1 MEKNP
6 ELEMAWSIIEQT
18 GANLFLT
25 GKAGTGKTTF
35 LKELKAH
42 SPKRMV
48 VMAPTGIAA
57 INAGGVTI
65 HSFFQLPLSPYIP
78 GATFGNTDNKF
89 LKFGKLKRNIIRTI
103 DLLVIDEISMVRADL
118 LDAVDSVMR
127 RYREHN
133 KPFGG
138 AQLLLIGDL
147 QQLAPVIKDDE
158 WNMLGRYYDTPY
170 FFSSKALNSAKY
182 LTVELKTVYRQQD
195 RHFINLL
202 NQIRENK
209 ATDATLAELNKRY
222 IPKFK
227 PTASSDYIRLTTHN
241 YPAQKINESELRQ
254 LPGEPFKFKAL
265 VEGTFP
271 ETSYPAD
278 DTLVLKK
285 GAQVMFI
292 KNDPEKRY
300 FNGMIGEV
308 VDVDNN
314 HISVKSKNGSET
326 FGLDMA
332 EWTNSK
338 YTLDNN
344 SKEIKETVE
353 GVFRQYPIRL
363 AWAITIHKSQGL
375 TFEHAIIDTSHSFA
389 HGQTYVALS
398 RCKSLEG
405 MVLSEPLSRHAIIS
419 DNTVDSFTNAISE
432 SVPTNETISALKN
445 AFTVQII
452 DELFDITPLQSAY
465 NMLLRTIDEHLY
477 RRYPKLLAEY
487 KRTASVFSQLNDI
500 AQKFKNQYVRLLNR
514 TPDVTDAQIQERI
527 HKAADYFYNALT
539 PIYTLRNK
547 TKADIVNKTVKKQFD
562 DRYAVFEEEL
572 LFKRSIL
579 NYESGRK
586 ETGSCSVFKP
596 ADYLNAKAK
605 ILLGL
610 DPDTPDNPAHKKKKT
625 ADKKLKPVKEAK
637 ISTKEVSF
645 NMFMEGKTVQEIAAS
660 RHLAASTI
668 FGHLLPYVQDGH
680 IEPEKLHP
688 MKHRDKIMAFI
699 SQHPDI
705 KTTSEI
711 KNSLGSDVP
720 YEEVLLTRELMRQDH
735 N

>member
-6 ELEMAWSIIEQT
+6 ELEMAWNIIEQT

-35 LKELKAH
+35 LKELKAR
-42 SPKRMV
+42 SPKRMA

-78 GATFGNTDNKF
+78 GATFDNADNKF
-89 LKFGKLKRNIIRTI
+89 LKFSKLKRNIIRTM

-158 WNMLGRYYDTPY
+158 WKMLGRYYDTPY

-195 RHFINLL
+195 WHFINLL

-222 IPKFK
+222 IPGFK
-227 PTASSDYIRLTTHN
+227 PTADSDYIRLTTHN
-241 YPAQKINESELRQ
+241 YPAQKINERELQQ
-254 LPGEPFKFKAL
+254 LHGEPFKFKAE

-292 KNDPEKRY
+292 KNDPDKRY
-300 FNGMIGEV
+300 FNGMIGEIT
-308 VDVDNN
+308 DVDND
-314 HISVKSKNGSET
+314 HITAKGKNGGET
-326 FGLDMA
+326 FDLDLA

-338 YTLDNN
+338 YTLDNA
-344 SKEIKETVE
+344 SKEIKETIE
-353 GVFRQYPIRL
+353 GVFRQYPVRL

-375 TFEHAIIDTSHSFA
+375 TFEHAIIDASHSFA

-405 MVLSEPLSRHAIIS
+405 MVLSEPLSRQAIIS

-432 SVPTNETISALKN
+432 SVPTSETISALKH
-445 AFTVQII
+445 AFTVQTI

-477 RRYPKLLAEY
+477 RRYPKMLAEY
-487 KRTASVFSQLNDI
+487 KQTASVFSQLTDV
-500 AQKFKNQYVRLLNR
+500 AQKFRNQYVRLLSQN
-514 TPDVTDAQIQERI
+514 PDVTDKQIQERI

-539 PIYTLRNK
+539 PVYELRNK
-547 TKADIVNKTVKKQFD
+547 TKTDIANKAVKKQFD
-562 DRYAVFEEEL
+562 DRFAVFEEEL
-572 LFKRSIL
+572 LFKRNIL
-579 NYESGRK
+579 NYENGCK
-586 ETGSCSVFKP
+586 ETGGCPIFKP
-596 ADYLNAKAK
+596 ADYLRAKAK

-610 DPDTPDNPAHKKKKT
+610 DPDTSDKPAHRKKKA
-625 ADKKLKPVKEAK
+625 ADKKAKHVKEAR

-660 RHLAASTI
+660 RHLAATTI
-668 FGHLLPYVQDGH
+668 FGHLLAYVRDGH

-688 MKHRDKIMAFI
+688 MEHRDKIMAFI

-705 KTTSEI
+705 KTTSET
-711 KNSLGSDVP
+711 KSALGSDVS
-720 YEEVLLTRELMRQDH
+720 YEEILLVRELMGRDS

>member
-1 MEKNP
+1 METNR
-6 ELEMAWSIIEQT
+6 EVEMAWSIIEQT

-42 SPKRMV
+42 SPKRMIV
-48 VMAPTGIAA
+48 LAPTGIAA

-78 GATFGNTDNKF
+78 GATFGDSDNKF
-89 LKFGKLKRNIIRTI
+89 LKFGKLKRNIIRTM

-147 QQLAPVIKDDE
+147 QQLAPVIKEDE
-158 WNMLGRYYDTPY
+158 WNMLSRYYDTPY

-195 RHFINLL
+195 THFISLL

-222 IPKFK
+222 IPGFK
-227 PTASSDYIRLTTHN
+227 PAPDSDYIRLTTHN
-241 YPAQKINESELRQ
+241 YPAQKINESELQQ
-254 LPGEPFKFKAL
+254 LPGEPFKFKAE

-278 DTLVLKK
+278 ETLVLKK

-300 FNGMIGEV
+300 FNGMIGEI
-308 VDVDNN
+308 VDVGSD
-314 HISVKSKNGSET
+314 HITAKGKNGGET
-326 FGLDMA
+326 FSLDLA

-338 YTLDNN
+338 YTLDNA

-353 GVFRQYPIRL
+353 GVFRQYPLRL

-375 TFEHAIIDTSHSFA
+375 TFEHAIIDASRSFA

-398 RCKSLEG
+398 RCKSLDG
-405 MVLSEPLSRHAIIS
+405 MVLSEPLSRQAIIS
-419 DNTVDSFTNAISE
+419 DSTVDSFTDAISAYA
-432 SVPTNETISALKN
+432 PTKETLSALKQ

-452 DELFDITPLQSAY
+452 DELFDITPLQSAF

-477 RRYPKLLAEY
+477 RRYPKMLAEY
-487 KRTASVFSQLNDI
+487 KQASSVFSQLTDVSC
-500 AQKFKNQYVRLLNR
+500 KFKNQYVRLLKQN
-514 TPDVTDAQIQERI
+514 PDVADAQLQERI

-539 PIYTLRNK
+539 PAYTLRNK
-547 TKADIVNKTVKKQFD
+547 TKVNIENKAVKKQFD
-562 DRYAVFEEEL
+562 DRFAVFEEEL
-572 LFKRSIL
+572 LFKRKIL
-579 NYESGRK
+579 NYESGHK
-586 ETGSCSVFKP
+586 ETGGCAMFKP
-596 ADYLNAKAK
+596 ADYLRAKAK

-610 DPDTPDNPAHKKKKT
+610 DPDMPGKPEPKKKKA
-625 ADKKLKPVKEAK
+625 ADKKAKPAKAAK

-645 NMFMEGKTVQEIAAS
+645 NMFMEGNTVQEIAAT

-688 MKHRDKIMAFI
+688 MEHRDSIMAFI

-711 KNSLGSDVP
+711 KDSLGSDVS
-720 YEEVLLTRELMRQDH
+720 YEEILLVRGLMEQD
-735 N
+735 ND